1 MEESFVFLKPHKRHL
16 LTKYPLTD
24 VKISLSGKGI
34 HSHQRFPLVRGDHDL
49 LIVRD
54 RAEDRDSK
62 DIRHIFHR
70 HHIPPP
76 DHIHPDPVHDE
87 IHL

>member
-1 MEESFVFLKPHKRHL
+1 MEESFIFLKPHKRHL

-24 VKISLSGKGI
+24 IKISLSGKGI

-54 RAEDRDSK
+54 RAEDWDSEYPS
-62 DIRHIFHR
+62 R
-70 HHIPPP
+70 PPLTSYP
-76 DHIHPDPVHDE
+76 RAGPYPSGSG
-87 IHL
+87 LR

>member
-1 MEESFVFLKPHKRHL
+1 MEESFIFLKPHKRHL

-24 VKISLSGKGI
+24 IKISLSGKGI

-54 RAEDRDSK
+54 RAEDWDSEN
-62 DIRHIFHR
+62 IRHVLH
-70 HHIPPP
+70 
-76 DHIHPDPVHDE
+76 
-87 IHL
+87 